1 MFFCKNTKLI
11 GSHVTV
17 TSKHSPRA
25 FPTLK
30 GKRPG
35 IEIGRQLWR
44 AFCPRLRVVSNFGDG
59 DCHAGEID
67 TRSPLTSRLLEILCA
82 RVCIS
87 PAPQSPSPKLETF
100 RRVTLSL
107 KSNFFLISPILIS
120 MGKGR
125 GHLAL
130 ITLFT
135 DKKKL
140 PRTRPI
146 VLQIGKRH

>member
-35 IEIGRQLWR
+35 IEIGRHLWR

-59 DCHAGEID
+59 DCGAGEID
-67 TRSPLTSRLLEILCA
+67 TRSPRTSRLLEISRA

-100 RRVTLSL
+100 RSLTLSL
-107 KSNFFLISPILIS
+107 KSNYFFLISPILIS

-125 GHLAL
+125 GHLAS
-130 ITLFT
+130 ITFFT
-135 DKKKL
+135 DKKNCPVHVPLFYK
-140 PRTRPI
+140 
-146 VLQIGKRH
+146 